1 MGNGENDADVMRRER
16 ATDSGRTDAAAAAS
30 APEPAVRSRRGGVRQ
45 KRRLVIASGFVAISM
60 LGALVACNRAPAFT
74 GRPAVP
80 GQEEAAAVQVVVE
93 PYPGGNI
100 ARPGDVHVS
109 KGGAIRWQNNTG
121 DRVVI
126 SIPDERVFGSRI
138 TEEIPDGKVWRS
150 PPVVVEKGIFEY
162 GIYCYNRNEH
172 AIGGHSGPKIIV
184 P

>member
-1 MGNGENDADVMRRER
+1 
-16 ATDSGRTDAAAAAS
+16 
-30 APEPAVRSRRGGVRQ
+30 
-45 KRRLVIASGFVAISM
+45 LVIAAGVVAISM

-80 GQEEAAAVQVVVE
+80 GAEEEAAAVAVVIA
-93 PYPGGNI
+93 PYHGGNI

-109 KGGAIRWQNNTG
+109 QGGAIRWQNNTG

-126 SIPDERVFGSRI
+126 SIPDERVFGNRI

-150 PPVVVEKGIFEY
+150 PPVVVKEGIFEY

-172 AIGGHSGPKIIV
+172 AVGGHSSPKIIV